1 MLWYLTFKS
10 IEQQAIYVYICK
22 YICSLPG
29 KLHTVSNNLETL
41 VYVNKYKENCFLWQ
55 KEIVWCFNIEFLI
68 NKTKQW
74 IKIFGWSIWLHVP
87 DIWIPGIWISEVQQ
101 NCISHEPLSNIA
113 VKKTYCPEY
122 SHHAEQVPHR
132 GGGAEYGGD
141 RYRGRVTGG
150 HQQRGVPQHGQWSH
164 CKENRN
170 MTCFFSNPFQITSC
184 IIFY

>member
-1 MLWYLTFKS
+1 MVINSHQSQTDELLICRYCAYRPNVMILNITFKS

-55 KEIVWCFNIEFLI
+55 KKIVWCFNIEFLI

-87 DIWIPGIWISEVQQ
+87 GIWISEVQQ
-101 NCISHEPLSNIA
+101 NCISHEPLSNI
-113 VKKTYCPEY
+113 
-122 SHHAEQVPHR
+122 
-132 GGGAEYGGD
+132 
-141 RYRGRVTGG
+141 TG
-150 HQQRGVPQHGQWSH
+150 
-164 CKENRN
+164 KENLLPWILAPGR
-170 MTCFFSNPFQITSC
+170 TDTTQRWQCWGRWWQIQRQGHLWSPAERRTPTWSVEPL
-184 IIFY
+184 